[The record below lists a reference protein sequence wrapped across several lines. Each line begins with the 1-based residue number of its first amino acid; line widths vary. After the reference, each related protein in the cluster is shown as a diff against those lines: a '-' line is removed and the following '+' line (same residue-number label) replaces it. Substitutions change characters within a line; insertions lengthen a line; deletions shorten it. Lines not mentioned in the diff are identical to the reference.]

1 MTCLSYENLTKHI
14 GPSSKWTQWHH
25 LIECK
30 LFSPWY
36 SWKISLLALNNNHSL
51 SVICSW
57 DVYFWSIKKIWITVI
72 LMFYGPFI
80 QMKLI
85 TIAQRFRP
93 TLDMVEGCHGHD
105 RMVVRF
111 ITTYSVAMFE
121 PRSGEVYSIQ
131 HYVIKFVCD
140 FWQVSGFLRVLR
152 FIPSIK
158 LTATI

>member
-1 MTCLSYENLTKHI
+1 
-14 GPSSKWTQWHH
+14 
-25 LIECK
+25 
-30 LFSPWY
+30 
-36 SWKISLLALNNNHSL
+36 
-51 SVICSW
+51 
-57 DVYFWSIKKIWITVI
+57 
-72 LMFYGPFI
+72 MFYGPFI

-131 HYVIKFVCD
+131 HYVIKFVLKD
-140 FWQVSGFLRVLR
+140 KFFSYIMARTIYIRWDDVTVS
-152 FIPSIK
+152 
-158 LTATI
+158 T